1 MSGLLGYNES
11 SLQGNCPFFMP
22 LYEYLC
28 HRCGK
33 NFEVLQKFADKAL
46 TLHPECGGEVE
57 RLVSVSALKFKGSGW
72 YVNDYGSGKAS
83 APDSKNGHANKTGG
97 ESKSEAKSEVK
108 SETKSETKSE
118 GKSEAKPESKPAPAA
133 SVEK

>member
-1 MSGLLGYNES
+1 
-11 SLQGNCPFFMP
+11 MP

-33 NFEVLQKFADKAL
+33 NFEVLQKFADEAL

-57 RLVSVSALKFKGSGW
+57 RLVSAPALKFKGSGW
-72 YVNDYGSGKAS
+72 YINDYGSGKAS
-83 APDSKNGHANKTGG
+83 APDSKNGHANKTGSKPESKPETKSESKS
-97 ESKSEAKSEVK
+97 ESKSEAKSE
-108 SETKSETKSE
+108 
-118 GKSEAKPESKPAPAA
+118 SKPAPTA

>member
-1 MSGLLGYNES
+1 
-11 SLQGNCPFFMP
+11 MP

-33 NFEVLQKFADKAL
+33 NFEVIQKFADEPL

-72 YVNDYGSGKAS
+72 YVNDYGSGKS
-83 APDSKNGHANKTGG
+83 SVSDSKNGHANKTGDKP
-97 ESKSEAKSEVK
+97 ELK
-108 SETKSETKSE
+108 SETKSESKS
-118 GKSEAKPESKPAPAA
+118 ESKPAPAA